1 MNVRMIRML
10 ALSTVLFLMTAC
22 ASTMSSPF
30 DTPRAGLWPESD
42 IAGIVMTANEGEVQQ
57 GNAAVSRATSAD
69 VRAFAQMMVT
79 DHTTALGAIRDTSA
93 RAGIMQTD
101 NDTTAALQR
110 TSRETITNLATYS
123 GAEFDRQYMQT
134 QINLHQWLL
143 TALDQHLIPLATNR
157 DLRSL
162 LETQRVSVAAHLE
175 QARAIRGRL

>member
-1 MNVRMIRML
+1 
-10 ALSTVLFLMTAC
+10 MTDGTA
-22 ASTMSSPF
+22 ARPSSDPH
-30 DTPRAGLWPESD
+30 
-42 IAGIVMTANEGEVQQ
+42 IVGIVATANQGEIDQ
-57 GNAAVSRATSAD
+57 GNAAATRATNPD
-69 VRAFAQMMVT
+69 VRAFAQMMVA

-93 RAGIMQTD
+93 RAGITAAD

-123 GAEFDRQYMQT
+123 GADFDRQYMQT
-134 QINLHQWLL
+134 QVDLHQWLL

-162 LETQRVSVAAHLE
+162 LETQRVTVAAHLE

>member
-1 MNVRMIRML
+1 MQRRV
-10 ALSTVLFLMTAC
+10 ALLSVTLLSVLLGAC
-22 ASTMSSPF
+22 ATTTGTGDAAAPSSDPH
-30 DTPRAGLWPESD
+30 
-42 IAGIVMTANEGEVQQ
+42 IVGIVMAANQGEIDQ
-57 GNAAVSRATSAD
+57 GNAAASRATNAD
-69 VRAFAQMMVT
+69 VRAFAQMMVR
-79 DHTTALGAIRDTSA
+79 DHSTALGAVRDTAGRGGITSA
-93 RAGIMQTD
+93 D

-143 TALDQHLIPLATNR
+143 TALDQHLIPLARNR

-175 QARAIRGRL
+175 QARALRGRL

>member
-1 MNVRMIRML
+1 MQRKALIPVALL
-10 ALSTVLFLMTAC
+10 AVFLGAC
-22 ASTMSSPF
+22 ASMTTG
-30 DTPRAGLWPESD
+30 DTPGTPNSD
-42 IAGIVMTANEGEVQQ
+42 PHIVGIVMAANQGEIEQ
-57 GNAAVSRATSAD
+57 GNAAATRATNPD
-69 VRAFAQMMVT
+69 VRAFAQMMVA
-79 DHTTALGAIRDTSA
+79 DHTTALGAVRDTSA
-93 RAGIMQTD
+93 RAGVTPAD

-134 QINLHQWLL
+134 QVNLHQWLL
-143 TALDQHLIPLATNR
+143 TALDQQLIPLATNR

>member
-1 MNVRMIRML
+1 MQRR
-10 ALSTVLFLMTAC
+10 ALIPVALLSVFLGAC
-22 ASTMSSPF
+22 ATMTTG
-30 DTPRAGLWPESD
+30 DTAGRPNSD
-42 IAGIVMTANEGEVQQ
+42 PHIVGIVMAANQGEIEQ
-57 GNAAVSRATSAD
+57 GNAAATRATNSD
-69 VRAFAQMMVT
+69 VRAFAQMMAA
-79 DHTTALGAIRDTSA
+79 DHTTALSAVRDTSG
-93 RAGIMQTD
+93 RAGLTPAD

-134 QINLHQWLL
+134 QVNLHQWLL

>member
-1 MNVRMIRML
+1 MQKRALIPVALL
-10 ALSTVLFLMTAC
+10 AVFLGAC
-22 ASTMSSPF
+22 ATMT
-30 DTPRAGLWPESD
+30 DDGMAGRPNSD
-42 IAGIVMTANEGEVQQ
+42 PHVVGIVAAANQGEIDQ
-57 GNAAVSRATSAD
+57 GNAAASRATNPD

-143 TALDQHLIPLATNR
+143 TALDQHLIPLSTNR

-175 QARAIRGRL
+175 QARAIHGRL

>member
-1 MNVRMIRML
+1 MQKKALIPVALL
-10 ALSTVLFLMTAC
+10 AVFLGAC
-22 ASTMSSPF
+22 ASMTTDGAAMRPNA
-30 DTPRAGLWPESD
+30 DPH
-42 IAGIVMTANEGEVQQ
+42 IVGIVANANQGEIDQ
-57 GNAAVSRATSAD
+57 GNAAASRATNSD
-69 VRAFAQMMVT
+69 VRAFAQMMVA
-79 DHTTALGAIRDTSA
+79 DHTTALGAVRDTSG
-93 RAGIMQTD
+93 RAGITPAD

-123 GAEFDRQYMQT
+123 GADFDRQYMQT

-143 TALDQHLIPLATNR
+143 TALDQHLIPLAANR

>member
-1 MNVRMIRML
+1 MQRRALIPVALL
-10 ALSTVLFLMTAC
+10 AVFLGAC
-22 ASTMSSPF
+22 ASMTDGGMASRPN
-30 DTPRAGLWPESD
+30 SD
-42 IAGIVMTANEGEVQQ
+42 PHIVGIVATANQGEIEQ
-57 GNAAVSRATSAD
+57 GNAAASRATNAD
-69 VRAFAQMMVT
+69 VRAFAQMMVA
-79 DHTTALGAIRDTSA
+79 DHTTALSAVRDTSA
-93 RAGIMQTD
+93 RAGITPAD

-143 TALDQHLIPLATNR
+143 TALDQHLIPMAANR
-157 DLRSL
+157 DLKSL